1 MESINIMTH
10 GVSSNLFWGFFP
22 SAKHF
27 RDDVGTSA
35 SCTCLPEIN
44 EIGNENGSNYH
55 MDDRKIYYRKDMWV
69 ICLSSARSQRTAY
82 HFNLNDNLITYI
94 YNIKDAL
101 HTLHWRV
108 LNQWYFRAGKYD
120 LYFVVKQ
127 NNVLQRWNVL

>member
-10 GVSSNLFWGFFP
+10 HVSSNLFWGFFP

-55 MDDRKIYYRKDMWV
+55 MDDRKIYYRKDMRV

-82 HFNLNDNLITYI
+82 HFNLNDNLNTYI
-94 YNIKDAL
+94 FIIL
-101 HTLHWRV
+101 RMLFTPCIEE
-108 LNQWYFRAGKYD
+108 F
-120 LYFVVKQ
+120 
-127 NNVLQRWNVL
+127 

>member
-10 GVSSNLFWGFFP
+10 GVSSNLFWVFFP

-82 HFNLNDNLITYI
+82 HFNLNDNLNTYI
-94 YNIKDAL
+94 FIIL
-101 HTLHWRV
+101 RTL
-108 LNQWYFRAGKYD
+108 FTPCIEE
-120 LYFVVKQ
+120 F
-127 NNVLQRWNVL
+127 